1 MTTIHEVAKQA
12 RVSVAT
18 VSRILNETGYVRST
32 VKARV
37 RQVIREMNYKPE
49 VTRYESI
56 DSQTATIA
64 MILPDISNPFFAELA
79 RAVEDAAREYDYT
92 VILCNSDD
100 FGFREK
106 TYIHLLHRRAVEGII
121 FVSRTLGE
129 REMTLM
135 EEQGLPFV
143 LLDRTP
149 RIGDT
154 SVIRSNNVDG
164 ARIAVRHLL
173 EVGCQRVAHIAG
185 PVELI
190 PAMERHRGYL
200 DEVESLSWFHPSW
213 IVPGGFSVAGGMKAT
228 QLLLERFPD
237 MDGIFAGND
246 LMAVGALKALH
257 RAGVDVP
264 FQVALCGF
272 DGISVTALT
281 EPELTTVAQPIEE
294 FGKVAVSELM
304 LRIKG
309 EEVVSPVEE
318 LEVTLLK
325 RDSTR
330 RIQGVSG
337 SGR

>member
-1 MTTIHEVAKQA
+1 MTTIQEVAKRA

-18 VSRILNETGYVRST
+18 VSRILNETGYVQST
-32 VKARV
+32 IKARV
-37 RQVIREMNYKPE
+37 RRIIKEMDYHPDIP
-49 VTRYESI
+49 RYDYSN
-56 DSQTATIA
+56 TATIA

-79 RAVEDAAREYDYT
+79 RAVEDKARENNYA

-100 FGFREK
+100 FGYREK
-106 TYIHLLHRRAVEGII
+106 TYIHLLHKREVAGII

-129 REMTLM
+129 REMNLM

-154 SVIRSNNVDG
+154 SVIRSNNVGG
-164 ARIAVRHLL
+164 ARIAVQHLL
-173 EVGCQRVAHIAG
+173 EEGCQRVAHIAG
-185 PVELI
+185 PAELI
-190 PAMERHRGYL
+190 PAVERKRGYL
-200 DEVESLSWFHPSW
+200 EVVESLPWFHPNW

-228 QLLLERFPD
+228 QILLERFPD

-264 FQVALCGF
+264 CQVSLCGF

-281 EPELTTVAQPIEE
+281 EPELTTIAQPIEE
-294 FGKVAVSELM
+294 IGKAAVSQLI
-304 LRIKG
+304 RQING
-309 EEVVSPVEE
+309 EEMEPATGDW
-318 LEVTLLK
+318 EVTLLK
-325 RDSTR
+325 RASTR
-330 RIQGVSG
+330 RSQ
-337 SGR
+337 R